1 MTIRLRMTAWYAVV
15 CVLTLLI
22 VGVVVWLQYSA
33 ALRRSVDE
41 VLATRAGTTVDL
53 LEADPAARP
62 DAEEL
67 ERGLFLIVYG
77 PGGVVTYTS
86 PRAPAMPEPRVGL
99 STVPAGGAQDLSGE
113 ALFAQEAGGGRLVVA
128 GTTLL
133 DVDRSLASLARTMA
147 LVGLVGGLL
156 SILGGYWLA
165 GRALAPVAR
174 LTSEAD
180 AIGSDEVGRR
190 LEASTRQDELGDL
203 ARTLNRMLERV
214 EGSAGRQRAF
224 VIGASHDLRTPLAA
238 LRTELELAL
247 LQPSDEAALRAAVEG
262 AHTDAVKLSH
272 LADGLLRLAAAE
284 ADGRPLDR
292 ETVDL
297 RGLLAEAID
306 LVPER
311 SSPLPVAVEI
321 TAPDT
326 TVRVDRPRLEQ
337 AVMNLVAN
345 AKRFAP
351 GGTSIEVLAGID
363 PERVPAVL
371 RVEVL
376 DRGPGV
382 AAELRDTLFQP
393 FSRARRPGAD
403 GTGLGLATAAAAVH
417 AHGGAIGYDDRVGG
431 GARFWMWV
439 PI

>member
-22 VGVVVWLQYSA
+22 VGIVVWLQYSA

-41 VLATRAGTTVDL
+41 VLASRAGTTVDL

-62 DAEEL
+62 DAAEL

-77 PGGVVTYTS
+77 PTGAVTYAS
-86 PRAPAMPEPRVGL
+86 PRAPVMAEPKVGP
-99 STVPAGGAQDLSGE
+99 STVAPGGPQDASGE
-113 ALFAQEAGGGRLVVA
+113 ALYAQQAGGGRVVVA
-128 GTTLL
+128 GTTLA

-147 LVGLVGGLL
+147 LVGMVGGLL

-190 LEASTRQDELGDL
+190 LEESTRRDELGDL
-203 ARTLNRMLERV
+203 ARTLNRMLARV

-247 LQPSDEAALRAAVEG
+247 LQPSDEAALRSAVEG
-262 AHTDAVKLSH
+262 AHADAVRLSD
-272 LADGLLRLAAAE
+272 LANGLLRLAAAE
-284 ADGRPLDR
+284 ADGRPLER

-297 RGLLAEAID
+297 RGLLAEAVE
-306 LVPER
+306 LVPDP
-311 SSPLPVAVEI
+311 SSAQPVDIAIEAEDATI
-321 TAPDT
+321 
-326 TVRVDRPRLEQ
+326 RVDRPRLEQ

-345 AKRFAP
+345 ATRFAP
-351 GGTSIEVLAGID
+351 GGTSVEVVAGID
-363 PERVPAVL
+363 PERVPPVL

-382 AAELRDTLFQP
+382 AAELRDSLFQP

-439 PI
+439 PV